1 MPPVSGGTPS
11 NLKRMVKRSVPA
23 GIAGR
28 VVAERTRGIRRALGR
43 RESGMG
49 STHANMDTTDSVDYI
64 DTVFDDYLRYGGV
77 DRAEL
82 AGMDVLELGPG
93 DNFGVALRFLAAGA
107 SSVVAADRFIPVRDH
122 ELHRRIYEGLL
133 DRLSAEERQRIGSI
147 ASGAEISLD
156 GVGLEIL
163 EEAPI
168 EEVPGI
174 VGDRRFDMI
183 VSRAVLEHVFDL
195 DTAFD
200 SMAKLLKPGGRMI
213 HKVDLR
219 DHGLFT
225 EGGHNALTFL
235 TIDDRVYRL
244 MGERTAGLPN
254 RKLLGWYQR
263 KLDGLGFEAEYLVTH
278 LAGVDAE
285 VLPHTP
291 FEDGLPDPAPLAGVE
306 EIRPRLRARY
316 RDLPAELLAV
326 SGFMLIAR
334 APAAE

>member
-1 MPPVSGGTPS
+1 VSGGTPS
-11 NLKRMVKRSVPA
+11 NFKRMVKRSVYA

-28 VVAERTRGIRRALGR
+28 LVAERTRGVRRALGR

-49 STHANMDTTDSVDYI
+49 STHRNMETGRSLDYI
-64 DTVFDDYLRYGGV
+64 DEVFEDYLRYGGI
-77 DRAEL
+77 DRGDLE
-82 AGMDVLELGPG
+82 GKEILELGPG

-107 SSVVAADRFIPVRDH
+107 AKVVAADRFIPVRDPDQ
-122 ELHRRIYEGLL
+122 HRRIYQGLL
-133 DRLSAEERQRIGSI
+133 ERLPAEERERVASI
-147 ASGAEISLD
+147 VAGPEISFD

-168 EEVPGI
+168 EDVPDR
-174 VGDRRFDMI
+174 VGDRKFDLI

-200 SMAKLLKPGGRMI
+200 SMAKLIAPGGRMI

-225 EGGHNALTFL
+225 EGGHNPLTFL
-235 TIDDRVYRL
+235 TIDDRIYRL

-254 RKLLGWYQR
+254 RKLLSWYRQ
-263 KLDGLGFEAEYLVTH
+263 KLDDLGFETEYLITH

-291 FEDGLPDPAPLAGVE
+291 FEDGLPDPAPLAAVE

-316 RDLPAELLAV
+316 RDLPAEVLAV

-334 APAAE
+334 APAAA